1 MNPWLHR
8 CALLV
13 VVLAIAAM
21 VAGAFITSTEIAARQ
36 SGSAVSPVVD
46 VAVHRGLA
54 AALMLFAI
62 GLAIWISSAPTR
74 GWLRAV
80 AWTSV
85 ATLVLDGILGWSRP
99 PLAANAGVLHALLA
113 QLFFSLSVA
122 IAAGTSAGWNRT
134 PELVDGGSKPLLRPL
149 AIATPPVVFLQIAL
163 GATYRH
169 EMTSIMPH
177 MAVAMVVA
185 FAALIGS
192 SVVLQNFPRPASL
205 RRAAAALISIVLT
218 QVCLGIAA
226 FLMLLLNFTG
236 AFYFVAVTV
245 GHVLV
250 GASTLAASVVL
261 AMQIW
266 RSVQP
271 RAAGV
276 ASSPA

>member
-8 CALLV
+8 CALLM
-13 VVLAIAAM
+13 VVLAIAAI
-21 VAGAFITSTEIAARQ
+21 VAGALITSTGIAARQ
-36 SGSAVSPVVD
+36 AGSTVLPVVD

-54 AALMLFAI
+54 IALTFFAI
-62 GLAIWISSAPTR
+62 GLAIWVSSAPTR

-80 AWTSV
+80 AWTGV
-85 ATLVLDGILGWSRP
+85 ATLVLDGIVGWSTP
-99 PLAANAGVLHALLA
+99 PLAATAGVLHALLA
-113 QLFFSLSVA
+113 HLFFALSVA
-122 IAAGTSAGWNRT
+122 MAAGTSAGWNGT
-134 PELVDGGSKPLLRPL
+134 PELVDGSRKPLLRPL
-149 AIATPPVVFLQIAL
+149 AMATPPVVLMQIVL

-177 MAVAMVVA
+177 MGVAMAVA

-218 QVCLGIAA
+218 QVCLGIGA
-226 FLMLLLNFTG
+226 FLMLLLNYAG
-236 AFYFVAVTV
+236 SLYFVAITIA
-245 GHVLV
+245 HVLV

-266 RSVQP
+266 RCVRP

-276 ASSPA
+276 ANSPA